1 MLDVQM
7 KQMMQIYRANREAVE
22 GFLLT
27 TISDI
32 PQQNFD
38 DVQAQNF
45 FKRLPFLSDLYV
57 IDTQGVQITPTWR
70 RSSHDASMRGA
81 DRAYSINRIRFD
93 DHGNYV
99 SNPYICAYSGQSKV
113 SIAHKYPD
121 GRIAVFDFDLI
132 SVLTKMHLIDSD
144 RLISKLSVSVY
155 ALFGSGLVLLALF
168 LGVYGLIGF
177 VKAVLYF
184 GDETLHYVFKSI
196 IGITLAIAIYDLA
209 KTILEQEVFYRSLTL
224 EEGSE
229 YKTLTKF
236 LTSIIIAL
244 SIESLMVV
252 FKVAI
257 DDIRN
262 MNYAFYLISGVG
274 ILILSMAVLTYV
286 SRKKRE
292 DHE

>member
-1 MLDVQM
+1 
-7 KQMMQIYRANREAVE
+7 MMQIYRANREAVE

-27 TISDI
+27 TISNNPHQD
-32 PQQNFD
+32 FD
-38 DVQAQNF
+38 DTHVKNF
-45 FKRLPFLSDLYV
+45 FKRLPFLSDMYLM
-57 IDTQGVQITPTWR
+57 DPKGEQITPTWR
-70 RSSHDASMRGA
+70 RTGNDMTMKGSDRG
-81 DRAYSINRIRFD
+81 YFINRIQFD
-93 DHGNYV
+93 ENGNYI
-99 SNPYICAYSGQSKV
+99 SSPYICANSGQPKV
-113 SIAHKYPD
+113 SVSRKYPD
-121 GRIAVFDFDLI
+121 GKIAVFDLDLV
-132 SVLTKMHLIDSD
+132 SVLTKMHLIDSN
-144 RLISKLSVSVY
+144 RFISKLSVWVY
-155 ALFGSGLVLLALF
+155 TLLGGGLVLLALF

-224 EEGSE
+224 EEGNE

-292 DHE
+292 GHE

>member
-1 MLDVQM
+1 M
-7 KQMMQIYRANREAVE
+7 KQMMQIYRDNREAVE

-27 TISDI
+27 TISDN
-32 PQQNFD
+32 PNHDFD
-38 DVQAQNF
+38 DVQIRNF
-45 FKRLPFLSDLYV
+45 FKRLPCLSDMYLM
-57 IDTQGVQITPTWR
+57 DSNGVQITPTWR
-70 RSSHDASMRGA
+70 RSSHDESLKGSDRG
-81 DRAYSINRIRFD
+81 YFINRIQFND
-93 DHGNYV
+93 NGYYI
-99 SNPYICAYSGQSKV
+99 SSPYICANSGQPKV
-113 SIAHKYPD
+113 SVAHKYPD
-121 GRIAVFDFDLI
+121 GKIAVFDLDVVA
-132 SVLTKMHLIDSD
+132 VLTKMHLIDSN

-155 ALFGSGLVLLALF
+155 ALLGGGLVLLALF

-177 VKAVLYF
+177 VKAVMYF

-224 EEGSE
+224 EEGTE

-274 ILILSMAVLTYV
+274 ILIISMAILNFV
-286 SRKKRE
+286 SRKKH
-292 DHE
+292 D

>member
-1 MLDVQM
+1 M
-7 KQMMQIYRANREAVE
+7 KQMMQIYRVNREAVE

-27 TISDI
+27 TISDN

-38 DVQAQNF
+38 DVQVQNF

-57 IDTQGVQITPTWR
+57 IDEHGEQITPTWR
-70 RSSHDASMRGA
+70 RGSHDASMRGT
-81 DRAYSINRIRFD
+81 DRAYFINRIRFD
-93 DHGNYV
+93 DHGNYI
-99 SNPYICAYSGQSKV
+99 SNPYICANSGQSKV

-121 GRIAVFDFDLI
+121 GRIAVFDLDLV

-155 ALFGSGLVLLALF
+155 ALLGSGLVLLALF

-177 VKAVLYF
+177 VKAVMYF

-196 IGITLAIAIYDLA
+196 IGITLAIAIFDLA

-224 EEGSE
+224 EEGNE

-274 ILILSMAVLTYV
+274 ILIVSMAILNFV

-292 DHE
+292 GHE

>member
-1 MLDVQM
+1 M
-7 KQMMQIYRANREAVE
+7 KQMMQIYRTNREAVE

-27 TISDI
+27 TISDN
-32 PQQNFD
+32 PQHDFD
-38 DVQAQNF
+38 DLQVRKF
-45 FKRLPFLSDLYV
+45 FKRLPCLTDMYLM
-57 IDTQGVQITPTWR
+57 DEKGEQITPTWR
-70 RSSHDASMRGA
+70 RNDHDVSLKGS
-81 DRAYSINRIRFD
+81 DRSYFINRIQFD
-93 DHGNYV
+93 DKGNYI
-99 SNPYICAYSGQSKV
+99 SSPYICANSGQPKV
-113 SIAHKYPD
+113 SVARKYTD
-121 GRIAVFDFDLI
+121 GKIAVFDLDLVA
-132 SVLTKMHLIDSD
+132 VLGKMHLIDTN

-155 ALFGSGLVLLALF
+155 ALLGGGLVLLALF
-168 LGVYGLIGF
+168 LGIYGLIGF
-177 VKAVLYF
+177 VKAIMYY

-274 ILILSMAVLTYV
+274 ILIISMAILNFV
-286 SRKKRE
+286 SRKK
-292 DHE
+292 HEGHE

>member
-1 MLDVQM
+1 M
-7 KQMMQIYRANREAVE
+7 KQMMQIYRDNRDAVE

-27 TISDI
+27 TISDN
-32 PQQNFD
+32 PRQDFD
-38 DVQAQNF
+38 DLQVRNF
-45 FKRLPFLSDLYV
+45 FKRLPCLSDMYLMNA
-57 IDTQGVQITPTWR
+57 QGEQITPTWR
-70 RSSHDASMRGA
+70 RSGHDMSLKGS
-81 DRAYSINRIRFD
+81 DRAYFINRIQFD
-93 DHGNYV
+93 EKGNYI
-99 SNPYICAYSGQSKV
+99 SSPYICANSGKPKV
-113 SIAHKYPD
+113 SVARKYPD
-121 GRIAVFDFDLI
+121 GKIAVFDLDVVALL
-132 SVLTKMHLIDSD
+132 SKMHLIDSN
-144 RLISKLSVSVY
+144 RLISKVSIVVY
-155 ALFGSGLVLLALF
+155 ALLGGGLVLLAMF

-177 VKAVLYF
+177 VKALISF
-184 GDETLHYVFKSI
+184 GDETLQYVFKSI

-224 EEGSE
+224 EEGTE

-274 ILILSMAVLTYV
+274 ILIISMAVLNYV
-286 SRKKRE
+286 GRKK
-292 DHE
+292 HEGHE

>member
-1 MLDVQM
+1 M
-7 KQMMQIYRANREAVE
+7 KQMMQIYRDNREAVE

-27 TISDI
+27 TISDN
-32 PQQNFD
+32 PHQDLD
-38 DVQAQNF
+38 DVQVRNF
-45 FKRLPFLSDLYV
+45 FKRLPCLSDMYLM
-57 IDTQGVQITPTWR
+57 DEKGEQITPTWR
-70 RSSHDASMRGA
+70 RLGHDMTMKGTDRG
-81 DRAYSINRIRFD
+81 YFINRIRFD
-93 DHGNYV
+93 DNGNYV
-99 SNPYICAYSGQSKV
+99 SSPYICANSGVSKV
-113 SIAHKYPD
+113 SIARKYSD
-121 GRIAVFDFDLI
+121 GRIAVFDLDLV

-144 RLISKLSVSVY
+144 RIISKLSVWVY
-155 ALFGSGLVLLALF
+155 ALLGGGLVLLALF

-177 VKAVLYF
+177 AKALMSF
-184 GDETLHYVFKSI
+184 GDETLQHVFKSI

-274 ILILSMAVLTYV
+274 ILIVSMAVLNYV
-286 SRKKRE
+286 SRKKQG
-292 DHE
+292 HE

>member
-1 MLDVQM
+1 M
-7 KQMMQIYRANREAVE
+7 KQMMQIYRDNRESIE

-27 TISDI
+27 TISDN
-32 PQQNFD
+32 PQHDFD
-38 DVQAQNF
+38 DVQVRNF
-45 FKRLPFLSDLYV
+45 FKRLPCLSDMYL
-57 IDTQGVQITPTWR
+57 IDEKGEQITPTWR
-70 RSSHDASMRGA
+70 RTSHDATLKGT
-81 DRAYSINRIRFD
+81 DRAYFINRIQFND
-93 DHGNYV
+93 KGNYV
-99 SNPYICAYSGQSKV
+99 SNPYICANSGKPKV
-113 SIAHKYPD
+113 SVARKYSD
-121 GRIAVFDFDLI
+121 GKIAVFDLDLVSI
-132 SVLTKMHLIDSD
+132 LSKMHLIDSN

-155 ALFGSGLVLLALF
+155 ALLGGGLVLLALF
-168 LGVYGLIGF
+168 LGIYGLIGF
-177 VKAVLYF
+177 VKALMSY

-209 KTILEQEVFYRSLTL
+209 KTILEQEVFYRSLTP
-224 EEGSE
+224 EEGNE

-274 ILILSMAVLTYV
+274 ILIVSMAVLNYV
-286 SRKKRE
+286 SHKKQG
-292 DHE
+292 HE

>member
-1 MLDVQM
+1 M

-27 TISDI
+27 TISDN
-32 PQQNFD
+32 PHQDLD
-38 DVQAQNF
+38 DVQVRNF
-45 FKRLPFLSDLYV
+45 FKRLPCLSDMYMM
-57 IDTQGVQITPTWR
+57 DAKGEQITPTWR
-70 RSSHDASMRGA
+70 RSGHDMTMKGTDRG
-81 DRAYSINRIRFD
+81 YFINRIQFD
-93 DHGNYV
+93 ENGNYV
-99 SNPYICAYSGQSKV
+99 SSPYICANSGQPKV
-113 SIAHKYPD
+113 SIARKYPD
-121 GRIAVFDFDLI
+121 GKIAVFDLDLVSI
-132 SVLTKMHLIDSD
+132 LTKMHLIDSN

-155 ALFGSGLVLLALF
+155 VLLGSGLVLLALF
-168 LGVYGLIGF
+168 LGIYGLIGF
-177 VKAVLYF
+177 VKAVIYF

-224 EEGSE
+224 EEGTE

-274 ILILSMAVLTYV
+274 ILIVSMAILNYV

-292 DHE
+292 GHE

>member
-1 MLDVQM
+1 M

-27 TISDI
+27 TISDN
-32 PQQNFD
+32 PHQDLD
-38 DVQAQNF
+38 DTQVRNF
-45 FKRLPFLSDLYV
+45 FKRLPCLSDMYLMNAK
-57 IDTQGVQITPTWR
+57 GEQITPTWR
-70 RSSHDASMRGA
+70 RTGHDMTMKGSDRG
-81 DRAYSINRIRFD
+81 YFINRIQFD
-93 DHGNYV
+93 ENGNYI
-99 SNPYICAYSGQSKV
+99 SSPYICANSGQPKV
-113 SIAHKYPD
+113 SIARKYPD
-121 GRIAVFDFDLI
+121 GKIAVFDLDLVSI
-132 SVLTKMHLIDSD
+132 LTKMHLIDSN

-155 ALFGSGLVLLALF
+155 ALLGSGLVLLALF
-168 LGVYGLIGF
+168 LGIYGLIGF
-177 VKAVLYF
+177 VKAVIYF

-224 EEGSE
+224 EEGTE

-274 ILILSMAVLTYV
+274 ILIVSMAILNYV

-292 DHE
+292 GHE

>member
-1 MLDVQM
+1 M
-7 KQMMQIYRANREAVE
+7 KQMMQIYRDNREAVE

-27 TISDI
+27 TISDN
-32 PQQNFD
+32 PHQDFD
-38 DVQAQNF
+38 DAQVRNF
-45 FKRLPFLSDLYV
+45 FKRLPFLSDMYLM
-57 IDTQGVQITPTWR
+57 DAKGEQITPTWR
-70 RSSHDASMRGA
+70 RSGHDASLKGSDRG
-81 DRAYSINRIRFD
+81 YFINRIQFNAS
-93 DHGNYV
+93 GNYI
-99 SNPYICAYSGQSKV
+99 SSPYICANSGQSKV
-113 SIAHKYPD
+113 SVARKYQD
-121 GRIAVFDFDLI
+121 GKIAVFDLDVVA
-132 SVLTKMHLIDSD
+132 VLTKMHLIDSN

-155 ALFGSGLVLLALF
+155 ALLGGVLVLLALF
-168 LGVYGLIGF
+168 LGIYGLIGF

-224 EEGSE
+224 EEGTQ

-274 ILILSMAVLTYV
+274 ILIVSMALLNYV
-286 SRKKRE
+286 SRKKNE
-292 DHE
+292 S